1 MSQEENE
8 QLLRLREK
16 VLQAEQ
22 ERLEGAETFSI
33 GEARKYCR
41 GEIGKKQIREMVLE
55 SYCDIAAGKG
65 RDCNEF
71 FDELEEKHSNI

>member
-1 MSQEENE
+1 MNKEMNE
-8 QLLRLREK
+8 QLLRLSEK

-55 SYCDIAAGKG
+55 SYCDIAAKG